1 MKNKNYNDMQCPIA
15 RCLDHIGEWW
25 SLLIIRDAFRGCTRF
40 DEFQKSLGIATNI
53 LTRRLKGLVESG
65 ILEKKP
71 YGESKNRFEYILT
84 QQGQDLS
91 PVLMT
96 MMQWSSKHIEANEP
110 ISKIVNIQT
119 KEVADIV
126 LIDKKTG
133 LEITPDRYE
142 VVMTDATKKEV

>member
-25 SLLIIRDAFRGCTRF
+25 SLLIIRDAFRGYKRF

-65 ILEKKP
+65 ILEKRQ

-84 QQGQDLS
+84 PQGQDLS

-96 MMQWSSKHIEANEP
+96 MMQWSSKHIESNEP
-110 ISKIVNIQT
+110 ISQIVNIQT

-133 LEITPDRYE
+133 LEITPDKYE
-142 VVMTDATKKEV
+142 AVMTDSNEKIK

>member
-25 SLLIIRDAFRGCTRF
+25 SLLIIRDAFRGYKRF

-65 ILEKKP
+65 ILEKKQ

-84 QQGQDLS
+84 PQGQDLS

-96 MMQWSSKHIEANEP
+96 MMQWSSKHIESNEP
-110 ISKIVNIQT
+110 NSQIVNIQT

-133 LEITPDRYE
+133 LEITPDKYE
-142 VVMTDATKKEV
+142 IITPDATK

>member
-25 SLLIIRDAFRGCTRF
+25 SLLIIRDAFRGYKRF

-65 ILEKKP
+65 ILEKKQ

-84 QQGQDLS
+84 KQGQDLS

-96 MMQWSSKHIEANEP
+96 MMQWSSKHIESNEP
-110 ISKIVNIQT
+110 ISQIVNIQT
-119 KEVADIV
+119 KGVADLV

-133 LEITPDRYE
+133 LEITPDKYE
-142 VVMTDATKKEV
+142 VAVTDINKKEV

>member
-15 RCLDHIGEWW
+15 QCLDHIGEWW
-25 SLLIIRDAFRGCTRF
+25 SLLIIRDAFRGYKRF

-65 ILEKKP
+65 ILEKKQ

-84 QQGQDLS
+84 KQGQDLS

-96 MMQWSSKHIEANEP
+96 MMQWSSKHIESNEP
-110 ISKIVNIQT
+110 ISQIVNIQT
-119 KEVADIV
+119 KEVEDLV

-133 LEITPDRYE
+133 LEITPDKYE
-142 VVMTDATKKEV
+142 VAVTDINKKEV

>member
-25 SLLIIRDAFRGCTRF
+25 SLLIIRDAFRGCKRF

-71 YGESKNRFEYILT
+71 YGESQNRFEYILT
-84 QQGQDLS
+84 PQGQDLS

-96 MMQWSSKHIEANEP
+96 MMQWSNKHIEANEP
-110 ISKIVNIQT
+110 ISQIVNIQT

-133 LEITPDRYE
+133 LKITPDRYK
-142 VVMTDATKKEV
+142 VVMTDSTKKDV

>member
-25 SLLIIRDAFRGCTRF
+25 SLLIIRDAFRGYKRF

-65 ILEKKP
+65 ILEKRP

-84 QQGQDLS
+84 PQGQDLS

-96 MMQWSSKHIEANEP
+96 MMQWSSKHIESNEP
-110 ISKIVNIQT
+110 TSQIVNIQT
-119 KEVADIV
+119 KEVADLV

-133 LEITPDRYE
+133 LEITSDRYE
-142 VVMTDATKKEV
+142 VIMTDATQKDV

>member
-25 SLLIIRDAFRGCTRF
+25 SLLIIRDAFRGYKRF

-71 YGESKNRFEYILT
+71 YGESQNRFEYILT
-84 QQGQDLS
+84 PQGQDLS

-96 MMQWSSKHIEANEP
+96 MMQWSNKHIEANEP
-110 ISKIVNIQT
+110 ISQIVNSQT

-133 LEITPDRYE
+133 LEITPDKYE
-142 VVMTDATKKEV
+142 IITPDATKKEV

>member
-25 SLLIIRDAFRGCTRF
+25 SLLIIRDAFRGCKRF

-71 YGESKNRFEYILT
+71 YGESQNRFEYILT
-84 QQGQDLS
+84 PQGQDLS
-91 PVLMT
+91 LVLMT
-96 MMQWSSKHIEANEP
+96 MMQWSSKHIESNE
-110 ISKIVNIQT
+110 INSQIVNIQT

-142 VVMTDATKKEV
+142 VLTLDVTKKEV

>member
-25 SLLIIRDAFRGCTRF
+25 SLLIIRDAFRGCKRF

-71 YGESKNRFEYILT
+71 YGESQNRFEYILT

-96 MMQWSSKHIEANEP
+96 MMQWSSKHIESNE
-110 ISKIVNIQT
+110 INSQIVNMQT

-133 LEITPDRYE
+133 LEITPDKYE
-142 VVMTDATKKEV
+142 IITPDATKKVV

>member
-1 MKNKNYNDMQCPIA
+1 MQCPIA

-25 SLLIIRDAFRGCTRF
+25 SLLIIRDAFRGYKRF

-71 YGESKNRFEYILT
+71 YGESQNRFEYILT
-84 QQGQDLS
+84 PQGQDLS

-96 MMQWSSKHIEANEP
+96 MMQWSSKHIESNEP
-110 ISKIVNIQT
+110 NSQIVNIQT

-142 VVMTDATKKEV
+142 VVITDINKKEV

>member
-25 SLLIIRDAFRGCTRF
+25 SLLIIRDAFRGYKRF

-84 QQGQDLS
+84 PQGQALS

-96 MMQWSSKHIEANEP
+96 MMQWSNNHIESNEP
-110 ISKIVNIQT
+110 MSQVVNIQT
-119 KEVADIV
+119 KEVAELV

-133 LEITPDRYE
+133 LEITPEKYE
-142 VVMTDATKKEV
+142 VVVIDRNKKVE